1 MTEHRRL
8 GIKGRVLRTEG
19 LRTEGL
25 RTEGL
30 RTEDLKNPQRS
41 EIKLFLAKK
50 SNFNLNFQLEHIRF
64 QSEFNP
70 VSQDSL
76 WLHNLSHQVAN

>member
-8 GIKGRVLRTEG
+8 GIKGRV

-50 SNFNLNFQLEHIRF
+50 SNLNLNFQLEHIRF